1 MQDNSLTAHKSPARA
16 TKIADQLSQMYVPAA
31 PVTEI
36 VAVQEF
42 IWTENIFQVFIFPV
56 AAQPSDWRSFSIGKT
71 VTIWV

>member
-36 VAVQEF
+36 VAAQEL
-42 IWTENIFQVFIFPV
+42 I
-56 AAQPSDWRSFSIGKT
+56 
-71 VTIWV
+71 